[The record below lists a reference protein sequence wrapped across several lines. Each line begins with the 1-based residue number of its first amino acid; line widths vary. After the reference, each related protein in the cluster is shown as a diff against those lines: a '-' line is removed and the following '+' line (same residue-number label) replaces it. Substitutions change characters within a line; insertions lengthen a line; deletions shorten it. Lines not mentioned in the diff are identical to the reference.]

1 MTAPQ
6 KVRFSIERASAFVK
20 RQRLCLYSYAETKL
34 DERSDRLGD
43 LRCGDII
50 RRVAINLH
58 AVMKLPLRY
67 VSETDALAKPRLR
80 NQRHTHSNT
89 SGPELML
96 RPVFPIPDQ
105 YSGIETRPECTSV
118 NDRADVL
125 ATQNGGEPS
134 GVR

>member
-50 RRVAINLH
+50 RIVAINLH

-80 NQRHTHSNT
+80 NQRHSFKYKRARANAPARF
-89 SGPELML
+89 S
-96 RPVFPIPDQ
+96 D
-105 YSGIETRPECTSV
+105 TRSILW
-118 NDRADVL
+118 N
-125 ATQNGGEPS
+125 
-134 GVR
+134 